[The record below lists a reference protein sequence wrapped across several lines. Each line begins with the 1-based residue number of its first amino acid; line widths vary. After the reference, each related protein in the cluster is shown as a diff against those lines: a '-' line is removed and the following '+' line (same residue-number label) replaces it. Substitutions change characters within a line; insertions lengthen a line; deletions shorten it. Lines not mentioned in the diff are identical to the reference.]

1 MAEKEVKE
9 TKVKAEK
16 PVTKTAKTAEKAE
29 TKTVKKVVKET
40 AEKPAK
46 TTTKKVAE
54 KAEKP
59 ATKTATKKA
68 ETTEK
73 AETKT
78 VKKVVKAETK
88 VEAKTEKPAAK
99 KPATKTA
106 KPKKTAGKVQEF
118 LGTGKRKTSVARV
131 RLTTGTGKIT
141 VNGEELKK
149 YFELDTLV
157 TLVKQPLVLT
167 ETETSVDVVAN
178 IYGGGKA
185 GQAGALRHGI
195 TRALIEY
202 KAELRPE
209 LKKAGFVTR
218 DARKKERKKY
228 GLHKARRAPQ
238 FSKR

>member
-1 MAEKEVKE
+1 MAEEVKE

-16 PVTKTAKTAEKAE
+16 PATKKVEKAE
-29 TKTVKKVVKET
+29 TKTVKKVTKET

-59 ATKTATKKA
+59 ATKTAEKA
-68 ETTEK
+68 EK

-88 VEAKTEKPAAK
+88 VEAKAEKPAAK
-99 KPATKTA
+99 KPAAKTA
-106 KPKKTAGKVQEF
+106 KPKKTAGKAQEF

-141 VNGEELKK
+141 VNGEDLKK

-167 ETETSVDVVAN
+167 ETENTVDVVAN
-178 IYGGGKA
+178 IYGGGKS